1 MKQIRNYSINTRS
14 NESYIEYDGSYDYE
28 ITLHIDDT
36 NRLWLDHYK
45 SGEDSGMI
53 LKELIHVIKELIKL
67 NFINTSTKFHLVAM
81 DLNYNNGLDNL
92 VRYYDRIGFW
102 FDAYHN
108 SSDEN
113 TLSMMTNISHFIDVN

>member
-1 MKQIRNYSINTRS
+1 MNNYSINKVS
-14 NESYIEYDGSYDYE
+14 NETYIEYDGSYDYE
-28 ITLHIDDT
+28 ITLRIDDR

-53 LKELIHVIKELIKL
+53 LKELIHVIKQLIKL